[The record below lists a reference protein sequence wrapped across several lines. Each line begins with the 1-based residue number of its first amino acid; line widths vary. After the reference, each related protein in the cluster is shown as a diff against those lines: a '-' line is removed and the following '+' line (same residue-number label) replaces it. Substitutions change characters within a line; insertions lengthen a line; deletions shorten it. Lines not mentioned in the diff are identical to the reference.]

1 MDALRLVSSI
11 IAITDLAMKITTA
24 FYNEIT
30 LDTVAKG
37 HPDFVINE
45 FPTLIAFLQDIKN
58 SFLNSREPPP
68 AAAEAS
74 MRSCES
80 HMIRLVDE
88 LHKLYGPGL
97 DRKLTLSRR
106 LRISSRQKIL
116 NNEYRSFRQS
126 VLLFKDVCLFFKIQ
140 ELNIKQVSANEVNER
155 SIQEVQYLKSML
167 FETQRILYD
176 QYGHGDRPDKQHMQ
190 KTSNQ
195 SQNIAR
201 RTHQYQSDC
210 EYQDGINDSSL
221 LRLQLDLQFQYP
233 DKTVFTAVI
242 CPEVQDDQPPK
253 RVVARVL
260 LDTGSDVNIVSE
272 KYLQEVGLSHLI
284 TEVPEDE
291 QVQMG
296 GIEEQGPGWKFTRK
310 FTSRFYLYSSIT
322 TETAEFFVTKSSDW
336 DILISQKQYAKFAA
350 KKGPA
355 SKKLFWMSK
364 KKRDPAKEA
373 EQREFE
379 RSRQELLKNHRLLY
393 EEREKTKR
401 ISQLE
406 NRHLF
411 AAGRAWTVDDNR
423 RAIMPASMSGASG
436 SGQENSSIQ
445 MDSIDEQRSIK
456 LREASIKSGTMQ
468 DDPEDELK
476 DIN

>member
-1 MDALRLVSSI
+1 MIHEHEAEQAAHGVSWCFSHCTLEFEPRGQWTCISIDSATRTRFGLRSSTHRSNICTMDALRLVSSI

-80 HMIRLVDE
+80 HMIR
-88 LHKLYGPGL
+88 
-97 DRKLTLSRR
+97 
-106 LRISSRQKIL
+106 
-116 NNEYRSFRQS
+116 
-126 VLLFKDVCLFFKIQ
+126 FKIQ

-155 SIQEVQYLKSML
+155 SIL
-167 FETQRILYD
+167 
-176 QYGHGDRPDKQHMQ
+176 DKQHMQ